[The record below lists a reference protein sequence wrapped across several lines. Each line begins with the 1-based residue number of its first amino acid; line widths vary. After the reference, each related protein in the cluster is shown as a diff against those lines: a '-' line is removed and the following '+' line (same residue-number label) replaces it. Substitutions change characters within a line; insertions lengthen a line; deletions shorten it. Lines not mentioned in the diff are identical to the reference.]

1 MNTTQPQSFDATAA
15 LAAVRQARAEHKRRI
30 TWGKSR
36 LTPHRAELVK
46 LRAAG
51 ASFADLVFWLRKE
64 KRIKVADT
72 TVMRFLAKLPELA
85 SAKDGEHA

>member
-1 MNTTQPQSFDATAA
+1 MKQEQQQPFDASAA
-15 LAAVRQARAEHKRRI
+15 LAAVRQARIERRRRC

-36 LTPHRAELVK
+36 LTPHRAELAK
-46 LRAAG
+46 LRTAG
-51 ASFADLVFWLRKE
+51 ASFGDLVFWLRKE